1 MLCHALTPLS
11 RFHIGTSP
19 LNKGENKKNKFMIK
33 AKKSLGQN
41 FLKDAEVLRRIIKA
55 AQLSSEDVVI
65 EVGPGQG
72 ALTELLSGVCKKLI
86 AIELD
91 DRLIETL
98 HTKFVDNE
106 NVEIIHDDILKIN
119 LPELVESQLSK
130 VNCSS
135 YKVVANIPYYI
146 TAPIVRLFLETKIP
160 PSEVIFMVQKE
171 VAERICAKPGEMSI
185 LAVSVQYYAKA
196 EFLFTVFK
204 ESFDPVPKV
213 DSAILKLSSI
223 SSSPSGRGCHEVTGE
238 GNYPNKED
246 AKKFFR
252 VVKSGFSAKR
262 KTLINNLS
270 NSLGIDKKEIEEKLG
285 SIGFSPS
292 VRAQELGVED
302 WKKLVDSF

>member
-1 MLCHALTPLS
+1 MEL
-11 RFHIGTSP
+11 
-19 LNKGENKKNKFMIK
+19 K

-41 FLKDAEVLRRIIKA
+41 FLKDADVLGRIIKA
-55 AQLSSEDVVI
+55 ANLSQDDVVI

-72 ALTELLSGVCKKLI
+72 VLTELLAGVCKKVI

-91 DRLIETL
+91 DRLIEPL
-98 HTKFVDNE
+98 HTKFVDNK

-119 LPELVESQLSK
+119 LPELLTTNNIQPIT
-130 VNCSS
+130 

-146 TAPIVRLFLETKIP
+146 TAPIIRLFLETKIP

-171 VAERICAKPGEMSI
+171 VAERICAKPGAMSI

-204 ESFDPVPKV
+204 ESFEPVPKV
-213 DSAILKLSSI
+213 DSAIIKITLNLQL
-223 SSSPSGRGCHEVTGE
+223 TTD
-238 GNYPNKED
+238 NKEKT
-246 AKKFFR
+246 KKFFR

-270 NSLGIDKKEIEEKLG
+270 NGLQIDKKEIEEKLG

-302 WKKLVDSF
+302 WKKLADILA

>member
-1 MLCHALTPLS
+1 MI
-11 RFHIGTSP
+11 FY
-19 LNKGENKKNKFMIK
+19 FMIK

-41 FLKDAEVLRRIIKA
+41 FLKDADVLGRIIKA
-55 AQLSSEDVVI
+55 ANLSQDDVVI

-72 ALTELLSGVCKKLI
+72 ALTELLAGVCKKVI

-91 DRLIETL
+91 DRLIEPL
-98 HTKFVDNE
+98 HTKFVDNR
-106 NVEIIHDDILKIN
+106 NVEIIHDDILKLN
-119 LPELVESQLSK
+119 LPALMEQQLK
-130 VNCSS
+130 DNNTKD

-146 TAPIVRLFLETKIP
+146 TAPIIRLFLETKIP

-171 VAERICAKPGEMSI
+171 VAERICAKPGAISI

-204 ESFDPVPKV
+204 ESFEPVPKV
-213 DSAILKLSSI
+213 DSAIIKITHNSQL
-223 SSSPSGRGCHEVTGE
+223 TTD
-238 GNYPNKED
+238 NKEKT
-246 AKKFFR
+246 KKFFR

-270 NSLGIDKKEIEEKLG
+270 NGLQIDKKEIEEKLG

-302 WKKLVDSF
+302 WKKLADRL